1 MSGLRHEYQAHDSDN
16 EMNVIHESGE
26 DNSENAESSVD
37 TTSDKI
43 IENDSSGD
51 DNFGDENKNDVEG
64 IIPEASTENGAPSL
78 ETTMDARL
86 DLFFKTVRD
95 IGNLSLLIPKI
106 KKIDSTNQ
114 ERPQT
119 PRGINTGSEE
129 TTQPITDNSNLYKLI
144 DASLA
149 IDPLDTLKI
158 LFNWRDC
165 RGGKGDYDGFLVAIN
180 YLLTNQPHIILH
192 NIKHI
197 PEYGSYLDLVKLWTT
212 VSNNKM
218 ISNVIMQIIVEQL
231 EMDKQLLETG
241 DENDKKKIS
250 LLAKWIP
257 SENAHWDHM
266 AVPTKDPSAPK
277 LPKPRFCINL
287 CRMLF
292 GEPNPRAIHLKKM
305 RKEYL
310 VPLRT
315 HLRIVEQNLAAKTYN
330 EINYS
335 AVPSLAMKKYRAAF
349 ARHDAER
356 FMEYMRQVKTGAVK
370 INAGQ
375 VYPHDLVRH
384 YLNGAV
390 DITEDTVIEAQ
401 WSVIAEKVCSLGVF
415 DNSLVV
421 CDVSGSMSG
430 TPMEVAIALGIL
442 GMNNRR
448 LITFSA
454 EPQIHNVIG
463 ETLREQVAS
472 VRNMDW
478 GMNTDF
484 AKVCEL
490 ILSLEDTT
498 ITKIFIFSDM
508 QFDEAIQNGSST
520 HFEVLK
526 RRFEDIGRVMPTII
540 FWNLRGRTSDF
551 PVRSNEDGV
560 VMLSGYSPSLLTALL
575 GGEEITPLNIML
587 KIIHSPRYDAITL

>member
-1 MSGLRHEYQAHDSDN
+1 MSGLRYEYQAHDSDN
-16 EMNVIHESGE
+16 ESNIIRESGE
-26 DNSENAESSVD
+26 DDSETADSSVD
-37 TTSDKI
+37 TTSEKNT
-43 IENDSSGD
+43 ENGSNEDANSFNEEDGD
-51 DNFGDENKNDVEG
+51 VSIF
-64 IIPEASTENGAPSL
+64 PEATTENGAPSL
-78 ETTMDARL
+78 STTLDARL

-212 VSNNKM
+212 IANDRIQSNY
-218 ISNVIMQIIVEQL
+218 IMQIIVDQL
-231 EMDKQLLETG
+231 KIDKQLLETG
-241 DENDKKKIS
+241 DENEKKKIS

-266 AVPTKDPSAPK
+266 AVVDRNPAAPK
-277 LPKPRFCINL
+277 SPKPRFCINL
-287 CRMLF
+287 CRLLF
-292 GEPNPRAIHLKKM
+292 CEPNPKAIHLKKL

-315 HLRIVEQNLAAKTYN
+315 HLRIVEHNLSAKTYS
-330 EINYS
+330 EINYQS
-335 AVPSLAMKKYRAAF
+335 VPSLAMKKYRGAF
-349 ARHDAER
+349 IRHDAER
-356 FMEYMRQVKTGAVK
+356 FTEYLRLVKSGKVK
-370 INAGQ
+370 INASQ

-384 YLNGAV
+384 YLNGAI
-390 DITEDTVIEAQ
+390 DIAEDSVIEEQ
-401 WSVIAEKVCSLGVF
+401 WKVIAEKVRSLGVF

-421 CDVSGSMSG
+421 CDVSGSMNG

-454 EPQIHNVIG
+454 DPQIHTVIG
-463 ETLREQVAS
+463 ETLREKVAS
-472 VRNMDW
+472 VSNMDW

-484 AKVCEL
+484 GKVCEL

-508 QFDEAIQNGSST
+508 QFDVAIRNGDSN
-520 HFEVLK
+520 HFEFLK
-526 RRFEDIGRVMPTII
+526 RRFENIGRVMPTII
-540 FWNLRGRTSDF
+540 FWNLRGQTTDF

-560 VMLSGYSPSLLTALL
+560 VMLSGYSPSLMTALL

-587 KIIHSPRYDAITL
+587 KTIRAPRYDAITL